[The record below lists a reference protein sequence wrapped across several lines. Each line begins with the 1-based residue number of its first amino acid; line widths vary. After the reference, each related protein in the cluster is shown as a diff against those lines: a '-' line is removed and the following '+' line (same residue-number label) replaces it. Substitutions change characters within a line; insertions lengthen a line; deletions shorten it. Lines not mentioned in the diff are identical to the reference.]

1 MKLSEV
7 INRASVE
14 NKAIGHFNI
23 SNLEAFNAIVKT
35 AKKLNVPV
43 IIGVSEG
50 ERDFVGIENSVA
62 LVRSARESGVEIFLN
77 ADHTYSY
84 ERCVE
89 AINAGFDAV
98 IIDCASKS
106 YEENVAIT
114 KSVVEYTKNYSMQN
128 NREVLVEGELGYIG
142 QSSKV
147 LDKLPEDVNIDPD
160 SLTQA
165 DEAKRFTEETG
176 VDLLA
181 PSVGNVHG
189 LIKGGNPALNIQRI
203 KEIKE
208 ACNVGGHN
216 VPIVLHGASG
226 ITDDELH
233 QAILAGINIVHY
245 NTELRV
251 AYKDALVK
259 SLEENK
265 NEVAPYKYLK
275 SAEDAIAEVVEKKLR
290 IMNGL

>member
-1 MKLSEV
+1 MKLSEA
-7 INRASVE
+7 INKASVE

-89 AINAGFDAV
+89 AVNAGFDAV

-106 YEENVAIT
+106 YEENVVIT
-114 KSVVEYTKNYSMQN
+114 KSVVEYAKNYSTQN

-147 LDKLPEDVNIDPD
+147 LDKLPEGVNIDPD

-165 DEAKRFTEETG
+165 DEAKRFAGETG
-176 VDLLA
+176 IDLLA

-233 QAILAGINIVHY
+233 QAILAGISIVHY